1 MPFSLLLLLPTTFT
15 LFTTL
20 FLAAIHTTLLIR
32 GLPYMMSAV
41 GEGRGVP
48 KKQTKGT
55 KSADL

>member
-15 LFTTL
+15 LFTL
-20 FLAAIHTTLLIR
+20 FLAAIHTTLLKR